1 MLADYDF
8 VNATGKVEGGAL
20 EAVAVNVRKCQ
31 LKPEDK
37 LLAAQDLVD
46 NRMLLKY

>member
-8 VNATGKVEGGAL
+8 VNATGKVERGAL
-20 EAVAVNVRKCQ
+20 EAVAVNVRRCL

-46 NRMLLKY
+46 NRMLMKY